1 MFPDFDPGS
10 QPVHPVPQ
18 QRIAEKLNEYMS
30 RKDYPAVERH
40 LLYWL
45 EEARQGNDPRGAL
58 MIRNEM
64 IGHYRKT
71 GNVKRRM
78 KAPGMHSG

>member
-40 LLYWL
+40 SSTGL
-45 EEARQGNDPRGAL
+45 RKQGRGMTHAVRL
-58 MIRNEM
+58 
-64 IGHYRKT
+64 
-71 GNVKRRM
+71 
-78 KAPGMHSG
+78 

>member
-45 EEARQGNDPRGAL
+45 ED
-58 MIRNEM
+58 
-64 IGHYRKT
+64 
-71 GNVKRRM
+71 
-78 KAPGMHSG
+78 